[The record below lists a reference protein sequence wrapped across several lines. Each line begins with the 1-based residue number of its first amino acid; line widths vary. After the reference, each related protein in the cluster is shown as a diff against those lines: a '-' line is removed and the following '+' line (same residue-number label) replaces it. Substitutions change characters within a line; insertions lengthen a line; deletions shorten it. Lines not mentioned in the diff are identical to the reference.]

1 MRILPL
7 VTYLTA
13 AVLCGCVTS
22 DRLRPSEV
30 PASGGTPGSQEVGR
44 TVAQMVDSMLADE
57 AVLQEIGGK
66 WPVLDVVGLKNRSSV
81 QMDMDLLTSEMRIR
95 LIRTRMF
102 RFADRTM
109 PGFEAQMSLYGELSE
124 VSPTGGEA
132 VETSDA
138 SAGRVVR
145 IDLSLKDLLTD
156 EIVWA
161 DEREIR
167 RERTPCESGR

>member
-1 MRILPL
+1 MTL
-7 VTYLTA
+7 
-13 AVLCGCVTS
+13 
-22 DRLRPSEV
+22 D
-30 PASGGTPGSQEVGR
+30 SQEVGR

-66 WPVLDVVGLKNRSSV
+66 WPVLDVVGLKNLSSV

-124 VSPTGGEA
+124 VSSTGGEA